1 MSDLKPVFR
10 QVESTDLYLSD
21 DNGQADAQV
30 FQAAYLAPAGSAL
43 GSNLSVEEAWSNAEG
58 VYLFLPHAPADV
70 DLFIQKV
77 RALVQ
82 EPGFVHTRFLWI
94 PAPEFTSSP
103 WVQNKLRAVPP
114 TTSGD
119 SLWSVMQTET
129 FNFADYQFVVGAQCS
144 VSGPDESNGYGFT
157 ITPAS
162 GVTNISLR
170 SPLATYPIHGASVMI
185 SLNDETAGCFKTG
198 FLLSQANGENSDFT
212 QLQVGCAYFVPDPDD
227 ESGSAV
233 RTLFFPV
240 LEQPSQTALTLYA
253 ALDPLNPLLSGRT
266 FFSLFDAAGTVT
278 SLPAMSSYFVT
289 ATGHDIQLTPQRSG
303 DNSPNAGFAFC
314 KRPFSMDPSTAP
326 LYYLAPCGPFLI
338 TTDTSSAALRD
349 SLLVPAERLV
359 CGLSSV
365 EYAGLM
371 AESGNVLCFSP
382 GKEAYAPGS
391 NEESHGDVSPLLT
404 DLGTTSWVSLTPP
417 SGGSIYYYAQPE
429 QAVLYNASSV
439 SSGDTGSGHLDFLE
453 VPAAEL
459 PSGTNQGAAAL
470 FPMVPFRGVSPRDSL
485 LCRQVEQQAISPSRR
500 AAIQNVTAL
509 NSGNSVSSGQGNA
522 VGVTPQGLIVEIDE
536 NGMDWKRLVLG
547 NLQQNSGMQESLGIT
562 IDSNWLQLSDV
573 TGPFRDAMQSSELF
587 LVAADPAVFLSAC
600 SVRYRLTQS
609 ALVAL
614 GSMSADE
621 RGPDSAFQTIR
632 QNTIQAGF
640 PIYDDLTA
648 YQTQLTAWAPAVA
661 DYLDAWKKEGAYF
674 ELFISGWKF
683 LLSPYQWVNLNR
695 AVHQNTILILK
706 FNHRALDELID
717 ETGAWPWPDVAKI
730 NGSLQNT
737 KNELRGIFDAAK
749 TAVTDATEANSTSL
763 YDNFVKNVIL
773 NPDWNGVLFLSCTV
787 PLDQLPQQ
795 LEGVAAGIDTSRFY
809 AHHLGLNIT
818 PLSVE
823 QQQVEL
829 SATSL
834 FGLIDYQDTDDLTY
848 SPDLEFDF
856 KTLTLQILFEN
867 SCIQSF
873 SCRIEL
879 LICRLFGCQALL
891 KDGVHGNNVILDGVC
906 QTDNNGQNFYTFRQV
921 GMNRYALEDSALETV
936 EVLSSRFVT
945 LVSENVQEEQSGI
958 TRSRFTLGGNL
969 LFLEL
974 DQFDVF
980 SFGAA
985 EVDPAEGAVNGYLH
999 FSEFIVDMSFSAD
1012 HPEDKTFAV
1021 RTSGMSFDLTQS
1033 LCRTNGLYQKFPLSL
1048 TGLVNSPVTGTQDDI
1063 PQGVSPQEM
1072 GYTAIGAPVQ
1082 QQVLTYPWY
1091 GLAMDLDLGTLG
1103 ALAGSVGLKI
1113 TLLAAWS
1120 VSEPMSDK
1128 KIFLGMKFP
1137 GLGDLGVKLPIEGIL
1152 SLGFRNIQFLSSKTD
1167 KGRAYMLRL
1176 RQFGIRLLGLSFP
1189 PGNNDIYLFGNPDN
1203 TSNTKLGWYAAYSD
1217 GKDDDDSQVQSRR
1230 MLSGRRNRRGGEG
1243 VCRTL

>member
-1 MSDLKPVFR
+1 MSVSKPVFR
-10 QVESTDLYLSD
+10 QVESTNLYQLD
-21 DNGQADAQV
+21 HGGQANV
-30 FQAAYLAPAGSAL
+30 LVYRVAYLAPVGSAL
-43 GSNLSVEEAWSNAEG
+43 GPSLSVEEAWSDAEG
-58 VYLFLPHAPADV
+58 IYLFLLHAPADT
-70 DLFIQKV
+70 DLFIQRV
-77 RALVQ
+77 RAFVL
-82 EPGFVHTRFLWI
+82 EPGFVHARFLWI
-94 PAPEFTSSP
+94 SAPEFTSSP

-114 TTSGD
+114 TNPGD
-119 SLWSVMQTET
+119 SLWSVVQTET
-129 FNFADYQFVVGAQCS
+129 FNFADYQFVVGAGCS
-144 VSGPDESNGYGFT
+144 ICGPDENNGYGFT
-157 ITPAS
+157 IIPTS

-170 SPLATYPIHGASVMI
+170 SPLATYPIHGASVI
-185 SLNDETAGCFKTG
+185 IPLNDDTAGCFTTS
-198 FLLSQANGENSDFT
+198 FLLSQADGENSDFR

-240 LEQPSQTALTLYA
+240 LEQPVQFALTLYA
-253 ALDPLNPLLSGRT
+253 VLDPLNPLLSGRT

-289 ATGHDIQLTPQRSG
+289 ATGHDVQLTPQRSS
-303 DNSPNAGFAFC
+303 DSSLNAGFAFC
-314 KRPFSMDPSTAP
+314 KRPFSVDPSAVP

-338 TTDTSSAALRD
+338 TVGTSSSNLQD

-359 CGLSSV
+359 SGLSSV

-371 AESGNVLCFSP
+371 TENGNVLCFSP
-382 GKEAYAPGS
+382 GNKAYAPGPGADG
-391 NEESHGDVSPLLT
+391 NDTVSSLLT

-417 SGGSIYYYAQPE
+417 AGSSIYYYAQPE
-429 QAVLYNASSV
+429 QAILYNASSV
-439 SSGDTGSGHLDFLE
+439 SSGDTGSGHLNFLE
-453 VPAAEL
+453 IPAAEL
-459 PSGTNQGAAAL
+459 PSVTRQGDAAI
-470 FPMVPFRGVSPRDSL
+470 FPMVPFRGISPRDAL

-500 AAIQNVTAL
+500 AAIQAMTAS
-509 NSGNSVSSGQGNA
+509 NSANTVFCGQKNA

-573 TGPFRDAMQSSELF
+573 NGPFRNAMQSSELF
-587 LVAADPAVFLSAC
+587 LVATDPAIFLSAC
-600 SVRYRLTQS
+600 SVRYRLTES

-614 GSMSADE
+614 GNLSVGE

-640 PIYDDLTA
+640 PIYDDRIA
-648 YQTQLTAWAPAVA
+648 YHTQLIAWAPEVA
-661 DYLDAWKKEGAYF
+661 NYFDAWEKEGAYF

-683 LLSPYQWVNLNR
+683 QLSPYQWVNLNR
-695 AVHQNTILILK
+695 TMHQNTIVIFK
-706 FNHRALDELID
+706 FNHRALDELIN
-717 ETGAWPWPDVAKI
+717 ETGAWPWPEVAKI

-737 KNELRGIFDAAK
+737 KNELRGIFDTAK
-749 TAVTDATEANSTSL
+749 TTVDEALQANSTSL
-763 YDNFVKNVIL
+763 YDNFVNNVIL

-787 PLDQLPQQ
+787 PLNQLPPQ

-848 SPDLEFDF
+848 SPGLEFDF

-879 LICRLFGCQALL
+879 LICKLFGCQALL
-891 KDGVHGNNVILDGVC
+891 SDSVHGNNVILDGVC
-906 QTDNNGQNFYTFRQV
+906 QTDNGQSFYTFRQV
-921 GMNRYALEDSALETV
+921 GMNRYALEDSVLETV
-936 EVLSSRFVT
+936 EVLSSRFVS

-974 DQFDVF
+974 DQFDIF

-985 EVDPAEGAVNGYLH
+985 EVDPAEGAVNGFLH
-999 FSEFIVDMSFSAD
+999 FSEFVVDMSFSTD
-1012 HPEDKTFAV
+1012 KPDSKTFAV
-1021 RTSGMSFDLTQS
+1021 NTSGMSFDLTQS
-1033 LCRTNGLYQKFPLSL
+1033 LCRTNGLYRKFPLNL
-1048 TGLVNSPVTGTQDDI
+1048 TGLVNSPVTEIQDGI

-1082 QQVLTYPWY
+1082 QQALTYPWY

-1152 SLGFRNIQFLSSKTD
+1152 SLGFRNIQFLSNETD

-1243 VCRTL
+1243 VCRMV